1 MATDIMGYANRHTAR
16 ARFQTQGGTR
26 SIPVSGRTGATID
39 PSLFAGKSAAP
50 KGATLQSRPIEGG
63 PALPSPKE
71 YNPIIDAESGE
82 DPNAPRVE
90 TQQPITQPAIDPRF
104 MIQGGGP
111 RIDLSG
117 FFPERANTSYDPSK
131 AIGGENVPYKPA
143 GFFRSFLGDPANRK
157 NIESQQAQGAKWEA
171 EAAGEKER
179 KNKMEDRLTEIK
191 ALDEGPAARFA
202 ATEKRLADEQ
212 KRLIDKEINDEIERN
227 NAIDLGLVQAGNEAV
242 LKDADMVLR
251 EKADADKLALEARR
265 VALAEDAYNNP
276 AQQAVHD
283 PKGNVLFY
291 NPKTGRP
298 TGTFRQ
304 PNFGM
309 ITDPND
315 PTKQIL
321 GTTAGGYEG
330 IGPSGSA
337 NEPQVTGFGDSYVNG
352 LDASGNKFGKLPPP
366 PKPTAVTSPRSAA
379 TGEQGEE
386 VRGLL
391 PSVGDYLGNIKD
403 YADQGKQLN
412 LADEA
417 PTTGVGRKGFM
428 EGLGDLTRG
437 VSEGARSIKPLM
449 LGGRLPKYT
458 PERGGGAL
466 GMMLNAPLAAAT
478 PIEAGLTSMVKTPM
492 RAYMQGVDPTASMAV
507 PSKLQDPSTM
517 YMSDKEYKNYLR
529 SKRLTE

>member
-1 MATDIMGYANRHTAR
+1 MASSINKYAQNVAR
-16 ARFQTQGGTR
+16 ARYQTQGGTR
-26 SIPVSGRTGATID
+26 SVPVSGRTGATID
-39 PSLFAGKSAAP
+39 PSLFAGKTAAP
-50 KGATLQSRPIEGG
+50 KGAPLQSRPIEGG
-63 PALPSPKE
+63 PALPSPKA

-90 TQQPITQPAIDPRF
+90 TQQPITQPGFDPRY

-179 KNKMEDRLTEIK
+179 ANKMADRLTEIK

-227 NAIDLGLVQAGNEAV
+227 NAIDLGLLQAGNEAV

-251 EKADADKLALEARR
+251 EKADAAKQALEARR

-309 ITDPND
+309 VTDPND

-366 PKPTAVTSPRSAA
+366 PKPAPAPASAMTPPRSADTSPMA
-379 TGEQGEE
+379 EAS
-386 VRGLL
+386 LL
-391 PSVGDYLGNIKD
+391 GRFKQAMPS
-403 YADQGKQLN
+403 LN
-412 LADEA
+412 LERSPGPGVQSPYLSEGEMGQRVMEQIAYPLRAAVADEA
-417 PTTGVGRKGFM
+417 KGEFENPQAAFSVLSRPPMFRLKRPDSMEMQQARK
-428 EGLGDLTRG
+428 
-437 VSEGARSIKPLM
+437 
-449 LGGRLPKYT
+449 
-458 PERGGGAL
+458 
-466 GMMLNAPLAAAT
+466 AAD
-478 PIEAGLTSMVKTPM
+478 IL
-492 RAYMQGVDPTASMAV
+492 RQ
-507 PSKLQDPSTM
+507 M
-517 YMSDKEYKNYLR
+517 YAE
-529 SKRLTE
+529 

>member
-1 MATDIMGYANRHTAR
+1 MASSINKYAQNVAR
-16 ARFQTQGGTR
+16 ARYQTQGGTR

-39 PSLFAGKSAAP
+39 PSLFAGKTAAP
-50 KGATLQSRPIEGG
+50 KGATLASRPIEGG

-71 YNPIIDAESGE
+71 YNPVIDAESGE

-157 NIESQQAQGAKWEA
+157 NVESQQAQGAKWEA

-179 KNKMEDRLTEIK
+179 ANKMADRLTEIK

-242 LKDADMVLR
+242 LKDADMVIR
-251 EKADADKLALEARR
+251 EKADAAKQALEARR

-309 ITDPND
+309 VTDPND

-366 PKPTAVTSPRSAA
+366 PKPAAAVTPARSAA

-391 PSVGDYLGNIKD
+391 PSVGDYLSSGE
-403 YADQGKQLN
+403 APSMAQ
-412 LADEA
+412 EA
-417 PTTGVGRKGFM
+417 PTTAQNRAGFM
-428 EGLGDLTRG
+428 AGLSDLTSG

-449 LGGRLPKYT
+449 LGGRLPRYT
-458 PERGGGAL
+458 PEQGSSVL
-466 GMMLNAPLAAAT
+466 GMLLNAPGTMLS
-478 PIEAGLTSMVKTPM
+478 PVEYGLNTVLRNPM
-492 RAYMQGVDPTASMAV
+492 RAMQGVDPTASMAV